1 MGGDIILGYDTA
13 NAVDECTSLC
23 SGSSAAPILNAS
35 FCSSLFPTIGAK
47 SNPEEKLM
55 RQYFL
60 SCLDKVRCFQL
71 FMTQPLSVYG
81 HKEVVVVPSLTCM

>member
-35 FCSSLFPTIGAK
+35 FCSSPYPTIPAK
-47 SNPEEKLM
+47 INPQERLIG
-55 RQYFL
+55 QYSL

-71 FMTQPLSVYG
+71 FVIQPLFVYA
-81 HKEVVVVPSLTCM
+81 HKGVVAVPSLTCM